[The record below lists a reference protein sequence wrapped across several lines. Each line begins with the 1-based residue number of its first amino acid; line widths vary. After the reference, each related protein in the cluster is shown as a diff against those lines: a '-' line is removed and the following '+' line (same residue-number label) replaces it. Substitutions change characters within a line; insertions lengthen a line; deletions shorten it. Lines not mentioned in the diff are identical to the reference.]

1 MTVMIMS
8 HDKFV
13 LRDDAED
20 FFGQRETQRASS
32 PGLLMV
38 ASELAVLNCRSKS
51 EAPFLKALFLLSVS
65 DEEMKVDDFGIAV
78 APVATLPAPLFRRW
92 AFYYLRLNGPRFGIS
107 AHLVKISCK
116 LTRDSSK

>member
-1 MTVMIMS
+1 
-8 HDKFV
+8 
-13 LRDDAED
+13 
-20 FFGQRETQRASS
+20 
-32 PGLLMV
+32 MV

-51 EAPFLKALFLLSVS
+51 EAPFLKALSVS

-78 APVATLPAPLFRRW
+78 APVATLPAPLFRWW

-107 AHLVKISCK
+107 AHLVKKSCK